1 MRLRPKPKKIR
12 YRCVAMDP
20 PWNERGGGKIT
31 RGAQRHYPLVKTK
44 DMPEVITGSDLW
56 LPADDAHLWMW
67 ATCNHLPDALWLM
80 KELGFRHVTD
90 WVWVKDKIGLGQY
103 RRSRHE
109 WLLFGTR
116 GKAMVPKP
124 AWKDS
129 VIEAP
134 RTRHSAK
141 PEEAYRIMEHVSPG
155 PRLEMFARGLARPGW
170 SSWGDGV
177 VPE

>member
-124 AWKDS
+124 AWKTLLLLGAVLRPVLELEDPS
-129 VIEAP
+129 PDEVKAALTEAGFEDVTD
-134 RTRHSAK
+134 R
-141 PEEAYRIMEHVSPG
+141 EQPG
-155 PRLEMFARGLARPGW
+155 VLRRALPN
-170 SSWGDGV
+170 
-177 VPE
+177 